1 MRKHSDF
8 PIPVGRTT
16 IWFLT
21 MPLCSCSMILEMT
34 RIWYGLS
41 AETENL
47 DAAVRTMVSRM
58 FSILTYTFFLLF
70 LLRFLEKIFQFFCS
84 YCCQM
89 CYTQIARY
97 TKTEKSGF
105 RCLSGYGAGKG
116 TQVQR
121 LKFLF
126 LSHFPLPDQIP
137 SYIPEGFLLSLLRE
151 HCDKLL

>member
-8 PIPVGRTT
+8 PMPVGRTT

-47 DAAVRTMVSRM
+47 DEAVRTMVSRM
-58 FSILTYTFFLLF
+58 FCILTYTFFLLF
-70 LLRFLEKIFQFFCS
+70 LLRFLEKNFQFFCS

-116 TQVQR
+116 TQVKR

-126 LSHFPLPDQIP
+126 LSHFLLFNKIT
-137 SYIPEGFLLSLLRE
+137 SYVPEGLFLSLFGE
-151 HCDKLL
+151 HGDKLL